1 MTEAWDLGVSYVMPV
16 LNEAG
21 YLRDAVASVLDQ
33 DYAGDKEIVLA
44 LGPSTDSTDEVAAAL
59 AVEDSRVKL
68 VYNPQ
73 GRTPIGLNLAIKAS
87 QYPIVVRVDAHSEL
101 APNYT
106 ARGVETMFRVDAH
119 DVGGLMD
126 AQGKN
131 PLQRAVAAA
140 YHSPWGLGGAAYH
153 SGAPEGPSE
162 SAYLGI
168 FRREVFDEVGYYDE
182 SLHRA
187 QDWEL
192 CLRIRQAG
200 FKVWFDPEL
209 ETAYYPRDQYKALA
223 AQSYASGV
231 WRGELSRRYPDGK
244 SIRHDLPPLMV
255 VGTTLGA
262 VAWIVDPWLTTDAP
276 STARVVLN
284 LLKLAPV
291 AYAGLVVFAT
301 LTGKRT
307 TLKEKLLMLG
317 VFPTIHFPW
326 AVGFV
331 KGRVHGAKGTL
342 DRGRVRS

>member
-1 MTEAWDLGVSYVMPV
+1 MPV
-16 LNEAG
+16 LNEAD
-21 YLRDAVASVLDQ
+21 YLRDAVASILDQ
-33 DYAGDKEIVLA
+33 DYAGEKEIVLA
-44 LGPSTDSTDEVAAAL
+44 LGPSVDSTDDVAANL
-59 AVEDSRVKL
+59 ATEDARVKL
-68 VYNPQ
+68 VLNPQ
-73 GRTPIGLNLAIKAS
+73 GRTPIGLNLAIAAS
-87 QYPIVVRVDAHSEL
+87 KYPIVVRVDAHSEL
-101 APNYT
+101 APGYT
-106 ARGVETMFRVDAH
+106 ARGIETLFRVDAH

-126 AQGKN
+126 ARGKN

-153 SGAPEGPSE
+153 SGAPEGPAE

-168 FRREVFDEVGYYDE
+168 FRREVFEEVGYYDE

-200 FKVWFDPEL
+200 YKVWFDPEL
-209 ETAYYPRDQYKALA
+209 ETGYYPRDNYKTLA

-244 SIRHDLPPLMV
+244 SIRHDLPPVMV
-255 VGTTLGA
+255 LGTTLGA
-262 VAWIVDPWLTTDAP
+262 IAWIIDPWLTAEAP
-276 STARVVLN
+276 TAVRIALN

-291 AYAGLVVFAT
+291 GYAALVVYAT
-301 LTGKRT
+301 MTGKRT
-307 TLKEKLLMLG
+307 TLKERLLMLG
-317 VFPTIHFPW
+317 VFPSIHFPW

-331 KGRVHGAKGTL
+331 KGRILGAQGTL

>member
-1 MTEAWDLGVSYVMPV
+1 MPV

-21 YLRDAVASVLDQ
+21 YLRDAVASVLGQ

-44 LGPSTDSTDEVAAAL
+44 LGPSVDATDDVAAEL
-59 AVEDSRVKL
+59 AAEDSRVKL
-68 VYNPQ
+68 VHNPQ
-73 GRTPIGLNLAIKAS
+73 GRTPIGLNLAIQAS

-101 APNYT
+101 SPSYT
-106 ARGVETMFRVDAH
+106 ARGVETMFRVGAH

-126 AQGKN
+126 ARGKN
-131 PLQRAVAAA
+131 PLQRAIAAA

-153 SGAPEGPSE
+153 SGAPEGPAE

-200 FKVWFDPEL
+200 YKVWFDPEL
-209 ETAYYPRDQYKALA
+209 ETAYYPRDTYQALA

-262 VAWIVDPWLTTDAP
+262 VAWLIDPWLTADAP
-276 STARVVLN
+276 GAVRIALN

-291 AYAGLVVFAT
+291 GYAGLVAYAT
-301 LTGKRT
+301 LTGKRAT
-307 TLKEKLLMLG
+307 MKERLLMLG
-317 VFPTIHFPW
+317 VFPSIHFPW

-331 KGRVHGAKGTL
+331 KGRVRGAQGTL